1 MLSSDQMERP
11 SSTARHAV
19 HGTSLVPSLIDNGYV
34 KQRQDCKAAP
44 DPGSGGHSVP
54 NCILLG
60 HLNALYI
67 YITRICFYK
76 CSELCA
82 PTLEKP

>member
-1 MLSSDQMERP
+1 MEEGVVKLSNGRP

-67 YITRICFYK
+67 YYK
-76 CSELCA
+76 NLF
-82 PTLEKP
+82 LQVF